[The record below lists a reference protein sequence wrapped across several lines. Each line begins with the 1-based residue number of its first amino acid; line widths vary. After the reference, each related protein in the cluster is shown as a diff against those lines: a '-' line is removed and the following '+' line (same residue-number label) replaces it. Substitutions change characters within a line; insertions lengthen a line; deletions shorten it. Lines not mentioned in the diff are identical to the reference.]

1 MKEKIQNISIK
12 SKFIILL
19 IVFVLLPILVIS
31 SIIYK
36 EIYDNTI
43 RSETTLRKT
52 NLSNTMG
59 SVEMALKEYEKVIDR
74 FYDCGDILK
83 MAYLSDEITA
93 GMDKENKIILDLAR
107 MRSTQEYIGS
117 IALIFP
123 DSTSIYSNS
132 GYGRYQHIEDYNNK
146 HMDRYLAQMN
156 NPESSIEWMSSSQ
169 PDKSRFIVCNKT
181 VKNIYDKYTVIGTI
195 VLHISSTFL
204 NQIEAL
210 NSYHQEQLFLIT
222 DVENNII
229 WNSSMLDEWDK
240 DKLEQ
245 IVKEV
250 PFHDKMVLNT
260 YREKGEDY
268 YYIYETSKYTDWY
281 YINLIEKKDIL
292 MQVNTFTRF
301 FVMIL
306 FVMFLFFTV
315 CIFMINSSIFKPIQ
329 KLIVYMNDVDALDKI
344 EMNIPV
350 ERYDEIG
357 YLYKSY
363 NKLNTRISH
372 LIKQL
377 EEIYKEDK
385 NKEIKLL
392 QSQLNPHFIYNTL
405 ESISWVTYSRNMPEI
420 SKVLNN
426 LSGILRYSIKHT
438 DLYVSFEKELEMLE
452 KYIYIQHFRFEDR
465 FEAEYE
471 IEEDLLQYKTIKF
484 IFQPFVENS
493 LVHGFKNMNRG
504 CRILIRV
511 YRENEAVRII
521 IQDNGC
527 GMSAYQLEHL
537 RHRDNGGI
545 GVYNIDKTL
554 QLRFGERYSIQIH
567 SAVDKGTAVW
577 IELPLIS

>member
-59 SVEMALKEYEKVIDR
+59 SVEMTLKEYEKVIDR

-117 IALIFP
+117 IALIFL
-123 DSTSIYSNS
+123 DGTSIYSNS

-210 NSYHQEQLFLIT
+210 NSYQQEQLFLIT

-245 IVKEV
+245 IAKEV
-250 PFHDKMVLNT
+250 PLHDKMVLNT
-260 YREKGEDY
+260 YQEKGEDY
-268 YYIYETSKYTDWY
+268 YYIYETSKYTDWN

-315 CIFMINSSIFKPIQ
+315 CIVMINSSIFKPIQ

-363 NKLNTRISH
+363 NKLNTRIAH

-493 LVHGFKNMNRG
+493 LVHGFKNMNKG

-537 RHRDNGGI
+537 RQRDNGGI

-554 QLRFGERYSIQIH
+554 QLRFGEKYSIQIH
-567 SAVDKGTAVW
+567 SAVEKGTAVW